1 MRRNAARILAV
12 VALIAFGAS
21 PVTAQFTIN
30 ARAGLG
36 VPTGTIADSDNAVL
50 GAGATSGFGWGAGL
64 AYGLG
69 DRWTLRGNFDM
80 TMHEA
85 ETTDGSV
92 VADVDVLHFIGGLGY
107 QLTTP
112 GNPFYISVN
121 AGAGAL
127 SFKVGPP
134 DGGDS
139 ETETY
144 FAINAGAE
152 IGYWLSDS
160 FAIFASPQG
169 DIAFSDEDVFGTSTS
184 FVWPFTAGL
193 KVRLGS

>member
-1 MRRNAARILAV
+1 MHRNAARIFAV
-12 VALIAFGAS
+12 AALIAFGAT

-36 VPTGTIADSDNAVL
+36 VPTGTIADTDNDVL
-50 GAGATSGFGWGAGL
+50 GAGATSGFGWGAGVGF
-64 AYGLG
+64 GLG
-69 DRWTLRGNFDM
+69 ERWSLRGNFDM
-80 TMHEA
+80 TMHDA
-85 ETTDGSV
+85 ETSDGAIV
-92 VADVDVLHFIGGLGY
+92 GDVDVLHFIGGVGY

-112 GNPFYISVN
+112 GQPFYISVN
-121 AGAGAL
+121 AGAGAM
-127 SFKVGPP
+127 SFKLGPP
-134 DGGDS
+134 DGGDGD
-139 ETETY
+139 TETY

-169 DIAFSDEDVFGTSTS
+169 DIAFSDEDVFGTGTS

-193 KVRLGS
+193 KVVLGS